1 MKSCFLW
8 MSKVNSLKWIYSSK
22 EEAVKTV
29 EMITK
34 DLEYYVNLVDKA
46 MAEFE
51 RRLIAILKVLL

>member
-22 EEAVKTV
+22 KEAVKTV